1 MEDSHIQKDEVMK
14 MLLSIE
20 NFKQIRMI
28 RLRPLR
34 QHNPNWTCRDK
45 DMKPEVGGFI
55 GLNWAMGNRRFKE
68 FRTRKKAPPPRQV
81 TSKPQR
87 RQTSRDSDTDSESSF
102 SSSDDDSSVFEDDA
116 MFDDHYVDLDFDPY
130 DPENIAETTNFFPYP
145 ALDLVSYIDGKEI
158 VNDDYV
164 MDSWAETWGTK
175 ISRKKNRKQDILQ
188 NGYQELQRQK
198 KGYLSSHPSLPEPD
212 AEEQEGYT
220 WHLLES
226 GWVKTLKGDD
236 PEWELIPKIV
246 RVAKKDHVM
255 TACRQL
261 FEMKNPGYKTLSR
274 SYGYSSLMSTSAI
287 S

>member
-1 MEDSHIQKDEVMK
+1 
-14 MLLSIE
+14 
-20 NFKQIRMI
+20 
-28 RLRPLR
+28 
-34 QHNPNWTCRDK
+34 
-45 DMKPEVGGFI
+45 
-55 GLNWAMGNRRFKE
+55 
-68 FRTRKKAPPPRQV
+68 
-81 TSKPQR
+81 
-87 RQTSRDSDTDSESSF
+87 
-102 SSSDDDSSVFEDDA
+102 
-116 MFDDHYVDLDFDPY
+116 
-130 DPENIAETTNFFPYP
+130 
-145 ALDLVSYIDGKEI
+145 
-158 VNDDYV
+158 